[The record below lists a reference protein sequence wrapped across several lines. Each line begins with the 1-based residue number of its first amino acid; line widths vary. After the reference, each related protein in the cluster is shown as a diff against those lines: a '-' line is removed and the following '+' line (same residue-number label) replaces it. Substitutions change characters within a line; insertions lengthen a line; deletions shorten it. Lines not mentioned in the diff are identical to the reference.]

1 MLNSSARLAMAT
13 SVLKALPG
21 KLDIKR
27 HSPSI
32 PHILPIHNVNDKDSC
47 VAPYIILNHL
57 ADVDECLNDPC
68 LHNGI
73 CGNTQG
79 SYMCSCVP
87 QWTGINCQTG
97 KLNYFLDNMFRII
110 DRIDM

>member
-1 MLNSSARLAMAT
+1 MSGLRC
-13 SVLKALPG
+13 VY
-21 KLDIKR
+21 
-27 HSPSI
+27 
-32 PHILPIHNVNDKDSC
+32 ILPVHNVDGRDSC
-47 VAPYIILNHL
+47 VAPYIIMNLL

-97 KLNYFLDNMFRII
+97 KLNYFHDNILRII
-110 DRIDM
+110 DIINM